1 MAGVHGVE
9 VNGKLMIVNS
19 TLANAAQATD
29 MINREYAD
37 LDGDPPARLIQDI
50 ATYNP
55 KHAEVRDL
63 LDGTPGVRR
72 KVERRVAAT
81 V

>member
-9 VNGKLMIVNS
+9 VNGRLVIVNS
-19 TLANAAQATD
+19 TLANAAQVTD
-29 MINREYAD
+29 MINREYRD
-37 LDGDPPARLIQDI
+37 LDGGPPARLVQDI

-55 KHAEVRDL
+55 KHGEVRDL
-63 LDGTPGVRR
+63 LDELAGVTRVRER
-72 KVERRVAAT
+72 KPVA